1 MPAQQI
7 PPAPVVVGGVVS
19 RRHAKLLHHLF
30 EGNNGGASANA
41 PVKDLRIRRVV
52 PPASAPPPYA
62 SPDPPA
68 AVAAKPGPTV
78 QIQVQSTP
86 PEPSAAAAAEDRER
100 KPILPRSKLVRDP
113 ASFGYRR
120 LLPFLNQMGAKNGS
134 DISGGKDAPSEPKV
148 SLSNKVVGR
157 SDSGLVD
164 ESVDGSQGVA
174 APVDSVEPLA
184 PVVAA
189 PVDSVDPAA
198 VMAVGDRE
206 MKDCCDTAREE
217 HNVVPADPAG
227 SKPCVTRCAR
237 SKFVHQPSSFS
248 YKRMLPFLTENE
260 VSSEDLNRAKIRRV
274 SEEEHITSE
283 CSPEELDGVVEEVA
297 SISDGECVGQ
307 IQSAVVE
314 ASLDGGNTAEVQRV
328 TQEKVPVSAGD
339 PVSSEMGESTS
350 DMSAVPVGLCQ
361 PAVSEDSPRQK
372 DVAGAEATVEEKA
385 SQSDEKSALTDSVEP
400 LVAKAGGDQEMKD
413 PCDSVKEQTRIVP
426 GDVAS
431 SKPCP
436 TRCTRSR
443 LVHQRNS
450 FSYKRMLPF
459 IMENDI
465 SSLDGDKAKFQRV
478 PEEKQ
483 LASSESDVIASG
495 HDGQLQSGVAEVS
508 PGSSGTSEVEKVAA
522 EVVLSSDKDGV
533 LAGGQCQL
541 AVSEDS
547 PKENNVAEAERVV
560 EEEATKSDENSI
572 LDGRDL
578 QSAVSEVSLQK
589 GDTEKEVI
597 QKTVFS
603 SDGDGAN
610 ELGADKGESL
620 LKDQPQLC
628 DPKKLQANAELSE
641 VQQCQN
647 SECPDVAVASPTN
660 TVVVDKRQD
669 SVATADSL
677 LLDAGV
683 ISKPSEPCASD
694 ASLSA
699 EEISDC
705 LTQAES
711 GLRKVPML
719 RPCGS
724 PSLEKQCLSPKK
736 LSPVTGA
743 FSGISFLK
751 KRVLSPKK
759 LSPKKGI
766 LKRHTMGC
774 KGICMCLDCSVFR
787 LRADRAFEFSRK
799 QMHEADDII
808 GNLLEE
814 VASLRSLAEKPSGQ
828 QEQVEEAC
836 QRSSR
841 VEEVARE
848 RWRQMQAE
856 LNAHCK
862 IPGPR
867 VKFAQYVDE
876 KMASSPSCSTNSSS
890 RRQHPL

>member
-7 PPAPVVVGGVVS
+7 PPAPVVGGGVVS

-120 LLPFLNQMGAKNGS
+120 LLPFLNQMGAKTGS

-164 ESVDGSQGVA
+164 ESVDGRQGVA

-189 PVDSVDPAA
+189 PVDSVEQAA
-198 VMAVGDRE
+198 VEAPGDRE
-206 MKDCCDTAREE
+206 MTDCPDTVREE
-217 HNVVPADPAG
+217 ANVVPADPLG
-227 SKPCVTRCAR
+227 SKPCVARCAR

-248 YKRMLPFLTENE
+248 YKRMLPFLTEN
-260 VSSEDLNRAKIRRV
+260 VSSEEVDRAKIRRV
-274 SEEEHITSE
+274 SEEEHITPESF
-283 CSPEELDGVVEEVA
+283 PEEPDRAQVSTVVEEVT
-297 SISDGECVGQ
+297 SVSDGNCVGQ
-307 IQSAVVE
+307 IQSAVAE

-328 TQEKVPVSAGD
+328 TQEEVLVSAGD

-350 DMSAVPVGLCQ
+350 DMSAVPVRGLCQ
-361 PAVSEDSPRQK
+361 PAVSEDSTRQK

-385 SQSDEKSALTDSVEP
+385 SQSDEKSARTDSVEP
-400 LVAKAGGDQEMKD
+400 LVVKAGGDQEMKD
-413 PCDSVKEQTRIVP
+413 GCDSVKEQTKIVP
-426 GDVAS
+426 GDVAI

-465 SSLDGDKAKFQRV
+465 SSQDGDMAKFQTV

-483 LASSESDVIASG
+483 LASGESDVITSG

-508 PGSSGTSEVEKVAA
+508 PGSGGTAEVEKVAA
-522 EVVLSSDKDGV
+522 EAVLSSDKDGV

-541 AVSEDS
+541 AVSEDL

-560 EEEATKSDENSI
+560 EEQATKSDENSI

-603 SDGDGAN
+603 SDGDGAD
-610 ELGADKGESL
+610 ELGADMGESL

-628 DPKKLQANAELSE
+628 NPKKLQENAELSE

-705 LTQAES
+705 LTHAES

-724 PSLEKQCLSPKK
+724 PSLEKQCLSHKK

-828 QEQVEEAC
+828 QAQVEEVC
-836 QRSSR
+836 KRSSR

-862 IPGPR
+862 IP
-867 VKFAQYVDE
+867 V
-876 KMASSPSCSTNSSS
+876 SSSCSTSHHVS
-890 RRQHPL
+890 P